1 MKTLLSVFYER
12 LGRHIRRRWWMAV
25 AYYDWMRDEEVNVI
39 FPFHYAVMFAW
50 WLNMKWCKYKGEPS
64 WIDKQ
69 IIAAFEKQRA
79 GNKYG

>member
-1 MKTLLSVFYER
+1 MKR
-12 LGRHIRRRWWMAV
+12 KWWMAV

-39 FPFHYAVMFAW
+39 FPFHYFVVFSW
-50 WLNMKWCKYKGEPS
+50 WLNMKWCKYKGKPS

-69 IIAAFEKQRA
+69 IIAAFDRQRA